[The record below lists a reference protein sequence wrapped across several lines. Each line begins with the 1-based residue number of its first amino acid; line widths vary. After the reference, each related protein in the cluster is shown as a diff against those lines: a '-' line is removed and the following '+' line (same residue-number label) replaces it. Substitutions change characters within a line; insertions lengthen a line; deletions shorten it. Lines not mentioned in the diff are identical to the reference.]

1 MQEQKIETA
10 HFYVQVVDYL
20 SEVSKALL
28 HCTRPAYEHIN
39 NNHKGLSKEQI
50 ADLKMVNDQ
59 VDVIFS
65 RINAMMRNKDFSDL
79 DEIMQMRESLFNTI
93 AECIKNQVKRI
104 KTEDTSTKANMLYL
118 NILNETKN
126 MVLQSRN
133 LLKSQAYFLNQI
145 HTYPD

>member
-1 MQEQKIETA
+1 M
-10 HFYVQVVDYL
+10 QVVDYL

-104 KTEDTSTKANMLYL
+104 KTEDTSTKANMLY
-118 NILNETKN
+118 
-126 MVLQSRN
+126 
-133 LLKSQAYFLNQI
+133 
-145 HTYPD
+145 